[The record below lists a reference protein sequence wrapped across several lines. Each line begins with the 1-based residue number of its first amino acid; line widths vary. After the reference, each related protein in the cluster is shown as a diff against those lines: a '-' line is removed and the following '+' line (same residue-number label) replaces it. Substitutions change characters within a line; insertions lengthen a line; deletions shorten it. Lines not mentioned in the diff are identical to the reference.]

1 MNYRPNRFVYIS
13 ALLIFYFTIGFYVE
27 GNSQEHL
34 SLRDLPVLVQKNLPQ
49 LNAAKAKAESGKS
62 LIDIEKRSLMPE
74 FTLAY
79 QSNIATFNNITGMS
93 YPGLIMPISGPPS
106 VSNNSNFIP
115 GSAATAFITWQ
126 PITFG
131 QRNAAIERAVAQYNL
146 TNASYDE
153 LSLRYKAIA
162 INTYLEVVYFKQLS
176 KNSKANI
183 SRFSNSLQQSL
194 VLAKNGLKPG
204 IDTIQLQSSLAQ
216 AQIELLQN
224 ENNYKRKLI
233 ELSSLI
239 GKTEDNKTLVLT
251 DTVFVFKAPLNL
263 DLDINIQTNPYYNVS
278 NAQKEFAKAQLSEVS
293 RTWRPKL
300 DFWANAYGRGSGVD
314 ALGNINR
321 SDGLNLSRNNL
332 GAGFQLSFPVLN
344 FYQVNAK
351 KRQYQEIVKAEEFN
365 LQQTIVELNKQK
377 DIATKQY
384 IANSDILKKSAIR
397 LNAAELT
404 FNSIIVSYETGL
416 VDFTRLIQAQFELQQ
431 AEINFA
437 NAQLNVQR
445 SILDISL
452 VKGDL
457 DLFFNN

>member
-1 MNYRPNRFVYIS
+1 MNYRPNRFAYIF
-13 ALLIFYFTIGFYVE
+13 AGLFFYFTIGLYVE
-27 GNSQEHL
+27 SKGQEQI
-34 SLRDLPVLVQKNLPQ
+34 SLRDIPILVQKNLPQ

-62 LIDIEKRSLMPE
+62 LIDFEKRSLMPE
-74 FTLAY
+74 FTVAY
-79 QSNIATFNNITGMS
+79 QANIATFNNITGMS

-106 VSNNSNFIP
+106 VSNNNNFIP
-115 GSAATAFITWQ
+115 GSAATAFITWR

-131 QRNAAIERAVAQYNL
+131 QRKAAIDRAVANYNL
-146 TNASYDE
+146 ANANYDE
-153 LSLRYKAIA
+153 LSLRYKVIA
-162 INTYLEVVYFKQLS
+162 ISTYLEAVYFKHLS

-194 VLAKNGLKPG
+194 VLSKNGLKPG

-224 ENNYKRKLI
+224 ENNYKQKLI

-239 GKTEDNKTLVLT
+239 GKADDDKTLILA
-251 DTVFVFKAPLNL
+251 DTVFAIETSLSP
-263 DLDINIQTNPYYNVS
+263 DLDINVQANPYYNAS
-278 NAQKEFAKAQLSEVS
+278 NAQKEFAKAQLSEVN

-321 SDGLNLSRNNL
+321 SDGLNLNRNNL
-332 GAGFQLSFPVLN
+332 GAGFQLSFPLLN
-344 FYQVNAK
+344 FYQVSAK
-351 KRQYQEIVKAEEFN
+351 KKQYQEILKAEEFS

-377 DIATKQY
+377 DLATQQY
-384 IANSDILKKSAIR
+384 MANSDILKKSAIR

-404 FNSIIVSYETGL
+404 FNSIIISYETGL
-416 VDFTRLIQAQFELQQ
+416 VDFTRLIQAQVELQQ

-437 NAQLNVQR
+437 NAQLNIQR
-445 SILDISL
+445 SLLDISL